1 MLYILSLYIKS
12 YICAYIHTH
21 IYSHIY
27 VYIHIYTGFPGKES
41 TCNAGDSGSI
51 PRSEQ
56 SPGEVTGSHSSI
68 HGLP

>member
-1 MLYILSLYIKS
+1 MLYILSLYIII
-12 YICAYIHTH
+12 YICIDTH

-51 PRSEQ
+51 PRLEQ
-56 SPGEVTGSHSSI
+56 SPGEVTCSHSSI